1 MNTTIECFLTG
12 LLATL
17 QMFLFLSVASFE
29 NSSKINQQF
38 CVPYRFQKPHWNFN
52 TVLSKN
58 TKSWFCKSFSNIL
71 ENIGSW
77 SVIIYKY
84 IQYGHRSVEVFELS
98 NMLIFSNASSITM
111 VWKENHSL
119 LNSEAISNVWMFSIY
134 NNSFQSRMVYIF

>member
-1 MNTTIECFLTG
+1 
-12 LLATL
+12 
-17 QMFLFLSVASFE
+17 MFFDRSASNAPNVLFLSVASFV

-52 TVLSKN
+52 KILSKN
-58 TKSWFCKSFSNIL
+58 TKSWFYKSFANIL

-77 SVIIYKY
+77 SVIIYEY

-98 NMLIFSNASSITM
+98 NMLIFSNASSIM
-111 VWKENHSL
+111 IVWKENHSL

-134 NNSFQSRMVYIF
+134 NNSFQSRMVYVF